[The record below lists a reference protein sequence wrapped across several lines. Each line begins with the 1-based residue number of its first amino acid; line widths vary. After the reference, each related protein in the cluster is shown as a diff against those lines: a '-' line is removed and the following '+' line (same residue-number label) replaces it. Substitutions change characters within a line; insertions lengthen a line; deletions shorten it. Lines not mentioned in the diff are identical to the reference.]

1 MPSTEN
7 SDVSG
12 SDDTTTVGAS
22 RTAAAASHRPHDGPR
37 RGMRSAS
44 SASSAEATNLGLL
57 NEGWG
62 RIMDSQRRVTEAN
75 VLAIHRPRGK
85 LDPIAEAA
93 LRKVCAALEKK
104 AGKLKVEVECELR
117 DRITDNGIASEVQ
130 RITQRLNARRMT
142 DGRRWVL
149 SETYPFLLETL
160 FVRRG
165 VKNLERLVADDLGV
179 SQEVMLLLDARQ
191 GPVHQFASQMV
202 KVVMAKNK
210 ISETEV
216 FCERVSQQ
224 VRSAI

>member
-7 SDVSG
+7 NDVSG
-12 SDDTTTVGAS
+12 SDDTATVGAS
-22 RTAAAASHRPHDGPR
+22 KTAAAASHRAHDGPR
-37 RGMRSAS
+37 RGVR

-62 RIMDSQRRVTEAN
+62 RIMDSQRRLTEAN

-85 LDPIAEAA
+85 LDAIAEAA